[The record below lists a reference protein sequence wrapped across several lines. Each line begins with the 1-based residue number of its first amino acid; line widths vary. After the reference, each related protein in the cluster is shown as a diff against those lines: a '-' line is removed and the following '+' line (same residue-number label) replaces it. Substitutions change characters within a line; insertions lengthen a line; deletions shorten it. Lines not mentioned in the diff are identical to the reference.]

1 MGCVRQRRQPAPK
14 VFRRF
19 SKGPLPITLSPTMN
33 LKFQMNHPGQYY
45 SETMTTRGRVI
56 APPAPF
62 NVEDGSS
69 GVRRTEPR
77 RKKFM
82 DRGIHPTLEGAAGG
96 STQHWKD
103 PPKGCACI
111 SEYYRPG
118 LTIQHWTRLC
128 TQRIEKILTLWPV
141 QTFHKGPHGISGQRN
156 PLTSRF
162 PWKLQTYVHV
172 RRWGPGVPP
181 LQHQYLFNTS
191 TICICTC
198 SVAAMP
204 RQDGEGGAVF
214 SG

>member
-1 MGCVRQRRQPAPK
+1 M
-14 VFRRF
+14 F
-19 SKGPLPITLSPTMN
+19 SKTRKFFFFFKTTNNYPNNYPKNIDFLGFAKPTS
-33 LKFQMNHPGQYY
+33 LAV
-45 SETMTTRGRVI
+45 SLRGVCE
-56 APPAPF
+56 A
-62 NVEDGSS
+62 
-69 GVRRTEPR
+69 
-77 RKKFM
+77 
-82 DRGIHPTLEGAAGG
+82 GAAGG

-128 TQRIEKILTLWPV
+128 TQRIEKTLMLWPV

-172 RRWGPGVPP
+172 CRWGPGVPP

>member
-45 SETMTTRGRVI
+45 SETMTTRGRAI

-82 DRGIHPTLEGAAGG
+82 DRGQYHLYLYM
-96 STQHWKD
+96 QC
-103 PPKGCACI
+103 GCHAT
-111 SEYYRPG
+111 P
-118 LTIQHWTRLC
+118 
-128 TQRIEKILTLWPV
+128 
-141 QTFHKGPHGISGQRN
+141 
-156 PLTSRF
+156 
-162 PWKLQTYVHV
+162 
-172 RRWGPGVPP
+172 RWGRWGCFFRVVVRVVVFKKRKISFFFKITNNYPNNYPKNI
-181 LQHQYLFNTS
+181 HEF
-191 TICICTC
+191 
-198 SVAAMP
+198 P
-204 RQDGEGGAVF
+204 RF
-214 SG
+214 RRNN

>member
-1 MGCVRQRRQPAPK
+1 MGSASKGCVVGCVRQRRQPATK
-14 VFRRF
+14 VSRRF

-33 LKFQMNHPGQYY
+33 LKFQINHPGQYY

-77 RKKFM
+77 RKQFM

-96 STQHWKD
+96 STQHWKEL
-103 PPKGCACI
+103 PKGCACI

-118 LTIQHWTRLC
+118 LIIQHWTRLC

-141 QTFHKGPHGISGQRN
+141 QTFHKGPHGIRLETMGRGS
-156 PLTSRF
+156 LHCHSYFF
-162 PWKLQTYVHV
+162 P
-172 RRWGPGVPP
+172 
-181 LQHQYLFNTS
+181 
-191 TICICTC
+191 
-198 SVAAMP
+198 
-204 RQDGEGGAVF
+204 
-214 SG
+214 

>member
-1 MGCVRQRRQPAPK
+1 MCASAPSTRAK
-14 VFRRF
+14 SFQTIF
-19 SKGPLPITLSPTMN
+19 KGPPAHNAVSNYEFEVSNEPPRSIL
-33 LKFQMNHPGQYY
+33 FR
-45 SETMTTRGRVI
+45 TMTTRGRVI

-96 STQHWKD
+96 STQHWKE

-128 TQRIEKILTLWPV
+128 TQRIEKILMLWPV

-172 RRWGPGVPP
+172 CRWGPGVPP